1 MGMIVAMSRFRVKN
15 HREQD
20 VREAFLN
27 RPHRVDRQPG
37 FLGLEV
43 FQDPTDLAVFCLVT
57 RWSDVASFRTWH
69 SGPEHHGS
77 HEMMPK
83 GLKLDPAFTELRILE
98 RVETERDAAAWEHFA
113 GDWGTLARAHLAS
126 STAVHGVVAAPDG
139 AILATSAAMAS
150 LLGSQPGG
158 LNGQPLWKFLA
169 VESADELR
177 GRLEAKIRRPDL
189 RLPLTFLDAGSYSRR
204 LLCNLDIQPNAFALL
219 GEPDSSE
226 ESELAK

>member
-15 HREQD
+15 QREQD

-27 RPHRVDRQPG
+27 RPRRVDDQTG
-37 FLGLEV
+37 FLALEV
-43 FQDPTDLAVFCLVT
+43 FQDPADSAVFYLVT

-69 SGPEHHGS
+69 SGPAHHSS

-83 GLKLDPAFTELRILE
+83 GLKLDPAFTEVRILE

-113 GDWGTLARAHLAS
+113 GDWGALARAHLAS
-126 STAVHGVVAAPDG
+126 SAAVHGVVAAPDG
-139 AILATSAAMAS
+139 AILATSAAMAR

-177 GRLEAKIRRPDL
+177 SRIEAKIRRPGS
-189 RLPLTFLDAGSYSRR
+189 RLPLTFLDGGSRR
-204 LLCNLDIQPNAFALL
+204 RLLLCNLDVQPNAFALL
-219 GEPDSSE
+219 GEIDSSV
-226 ESELAK
+226 ESGPAK